1 MNLTFASSFWKQAGL
16 ISLVLSVLSLS
27 IATRAV
33 AQEKMLRTLTVSGRG
48 VENIPTTLT
57 QVRLGVEVQG
67 KVAADVQQEAARR
80 SAAVVEL
87 LKSRNV
93 EKLETTGISL
103 NPIYSYENNVQRLTG
118 YSATNIVSFRI
129 DTQKAGTLL
138 DEAVKAGATRI
149 DGISFVADD
158 SAIASAQKQ
167 ALREATQDAQA
178 QADAVLS
185 SLNLTRREI
194 VNIQVNGAVVP
205 PPRPIPIADMAMR
218 SESVAKTTLV
228 IGGEQEVEASVTLQI
243 SY

>member
-1 MNLTFASSFWKQAGL
+1 MNLTLFWKQAGL

-185 SLNLTRREI
+185 SLNLTRKEI

-205 PPRPIPIADMAMR
+205 PPRPLPIADMAMR
-218 SESVAKTTLV
+218 SESLAKTAPV